1 MFASLF
7 EYKAWANARML
18 EAMAAIDDDR
28 HAEQRRKAIRVMNH
42 TFVVDRI
49 FAAHLLGEPNPHA
62 ATNTE
67 ETPELPALAESI
79 RASDAWLADYAR
91 ELPAERMD
99 ERIRFHFTD
108 GKAGE
113 MSRAEMLQHLIVHGA
128 YHRGAVGQ
136 ILDALSL
143 PRPADTINVYLH
155 TAEPSRREHG
165 GAAR

>member
-1 MFASLF
+1 MYASLF
-7 EYKAWANARML
+7 EYKAWANAQML
-18 EAMAAIDDDR
+18 EAMTAIDGDR
-28 HAEQRRKAIRVMNH
+28 FAEQRRKAIRVMNH

-49 FAAHLLGEPNPHA
+49 FVAHLLGEPNPYT
-62 ATNTE
+62 ATNTD
-67 ETPELPALAESI
+67 ETPELAALTEHI
-79 RASDAWLADYAR
+79 RASDAWLVGYAR
-91 ELPAERMD
+91 ELSQDRLG
-99 ERIRFHFTD
+99 ERIRFLFTD

-155 TAEPSRREHG
+155 AAEPARRDHRNV
-165 GAAR
+165 A

>member
-1 MFASLF
+1 MFAPLF

-18 EAMAAIDDDR
+18 EALLAIDGECFP
-28 HAEQRRKAIRVMNH
+28 EQRRKAIRVMNH
-42 TFVVDRI
+42 TLVVDRI

-62 ATNTE
+62 ATNTD
-67 ETPELPALAESI
+67 ETPGLPALTESI
-79 RASDAWLADYAR
+79 RASDAWLAGYAR
-91 ELPAERMD
+91 ELPVERMG

-108 GKAGE
+108 GQAGE

-136 ILDALSL
+136 ILDALAL

-155 TAEPSRREHG
+155 AAEPWRREHG
-165 GAAR
+165 SAA

>member
-7 EYKAWANARML
+7 AYKAWANAQML
-18 EAMAAIDDDR
+18 EAMTAIDGDR

-49 FAAHLLGEPNPHA
+49 FAAHLLGEPHPYT
-62 ATNTE
+62 ATNTG
-67 ETPELPALAESI
+67 ETPELPALTASI
-79 RASDAWLADYAR
+79 RASDAWLVDYAR

-155 TAEPSRREHG
+155 AAEPWRREQG
-165 GAAR
+165 GAAG

>member
-1 MFASLF
+1 MFARLF

-18 EAMAAIDDDR
+18 EAMLAIDGER
-28 HAEQRRKAIRVMNH
+28 FPEQRRKAIRVMNH

-49 FAAHLLGEPNPHA
+49 FAAHLLGEPNPHT

-67 ETPELPALAESI
+67 ETPELPALTESI
-79 RASDAWLADYAR
+79 RGNDAWLLDHVR
-91 ELPAERMD
+91 GLPVEQLG

-108 GKAGE
+108 GNAGE

-155 TAEPSRREHG
+155 AAEPWRREHG
-165 GAAR
+165 SAT